1 MSPKV
6 NEAAKIAKIHYIYQQ
21 RPNKERADNF
31 AKRKLGRLGYELDP
45 SNTDKDVLTAKRG
58 DNIHIN
64 YTGTNIESP
73 RDILSDAA
81 LAVGLQSKNKQFS
94 DRRKKTRDI
103 MRKYDKEL
111 EGKADYSLGGHSLGS
126 SIALNTM
133 KESKSIRD
141 RVKKVHVFNPGYT
154 KPFHES
160 LKVDKATKKELDKKV
175 NIHRVSGDVVSA
187 HAHTQTAFGNLFE
200 YKHADKD
207 ADLLDKHSLYTFT
220 NVDI

>member
-6 NEAAKIAKIHYIYQQ
+6 NEAAKIAQIHYIYQQ

-31 AKRKLGRLGYELDP
+31 AKRKLGRIGYELDS

-103 MRKYDKEL
+103 MRQYGDDK
-111 EGKADYSLGGHSLGS
+111 DYSLGGHSLGS

-133 KESKSIRD
+133 KESKSIRN
-141 RVKKVHVFNPGYT
+141 RVNTVHAFNPGYT

-160 LKVDKATKKELDKKV
+160 LKVDKQTKKDLDKKV

-187 HAHTQTAFGNLFE
+187 HANKETAFGNLFE

-207 ADLLDKHSLYTFT
+207 SDLLDKHSLDTFT
-220 NVDI
+220 NTEL

>member
-1 MSPKV
+1 MPSV
-6 NEAAKIAKIHYIYQQ
+6 SESARIAQIHYIYQQ
-21 RPNKERADNF
+21 RPNKERADKY
-31 AKRKLGRLGYELDP
+31 AKRKLGRIGYELD
-45 SNTDKDVLTAKRG
+45 SFNTDKDVLTAKRG
-58 DNIHIN
+58 DNVHIN
-64 YTGTNIESP
+64 YTGTDVNNP

-141 RVKKVHVFNPGYT
+141 RVSKVHVFNPGYT

-160 LKVDKATKKELDKKV
+160 LKVDKETKKELDKKV
-175 NIHRVSGDVVSA
+175 NIHRVKGDVVSA
-187 HAHTQTAFGNLFE
+187 HANKETAFGNLFE

-207 ADLLDKHSLYTFT
+207 SDLFEKHNLETFA
-220 NVDI
+220 NVDM

>member
-1 MSPKV
+1 MPNV
-6 NEAAKIAKIHYIYQQ
+6 NEAAKIAQIHYIYQQ

-31 AKRKLGRLGYELDP
+31 AKRKLGRLGYELDS

-103 MRKYDKEL
+103 MRQYDKEL
-111 EGKADYSLGGHSLGS
+111 EGKADYSLGGHSLGA

-141 RVKKVHVFNPGYT
+141 RVKTVHAFNPGYT
-154 KPFHES
+154 KPFHDS
-160 LKVDKATKKELDKKV
+160 LKVDKETKKELNKKI
-175 NIHRVSGDVVSA
+175 NIHRVSGDVVSTYA
-187 HAHTQTAFGNLFE
+187 HKETAFGNLFE

-207 ADLLDKHSLYTFT
+207 SDLFEKHSLETFA
-220 NVDI
+220 NVDM

>member
-1 MSPKV
+1 MPKV
-6 NEAAKIAKIHYIYQQ
+6 NEAAKIAQIHYIYQQ
-21 RPNKERADNF
+21 RPNKERADNL
-31 AKRKLGRLGYELDP
+31 AKRKLGRLGYELDS

-111 EGKADYSLGGHSLGS
+111 EGKADYSLGGHSLGG

-141 RVKKVHVFNPGYT
+141 RVKTVHAFNPGYT
-154 KPFHES
+154 KPFHDS
-160 LKVDKATKKELDKKV
+160 LKVDKETKKELNKKI
-175 NIHRVSGDVVSA
+175 NIHRVKNDIVSA
-187 HAHTQTAFGNLFE
+187 YANQETAFGNLFE

-207 ADLLDKHSLYTFT
+207 SDLFEKHNLETFA
-220 NVDI
+220 NVEI

>member
-1 MSPKV
+1 MPKV
-6 NEAAKIAKIHYIYQQ
+6 NEAAKIAQIHYIYQQ

-31 AKRKLGRLGYELDP
+31 AKRKLGRLGYELDS

-73 RDILSDAA
+73 RDILSDVA
-81 LAVGLQSKNKQFS
+81 LGIGVQRTNKDFN

-103 MRKYDKEL
+103 MRQYDNKL

-126 SIALNTM
+126 SHALNIM
-133 KESKSIRD
+133 SQSKSIRD
-141 RVKKVHVFNPGYT
+141 RVNKVHVFNPGYT

-160 LKVDKATKKELDKKV
+160 IKTDKETKRQLDKKV
-175 NIHRVSGDVVSA
+175 NIHRIKGDVVSA
-187 HAHTQTAFGNLFE
+187 HANKETAFGNLFE

-207 ADLLDKHSLYTFT
+207 SDLLDKHSLDTFT
-220 NVDI
+220 NVDL

>member
-1 MSPKV
+1 MPKV

-31 AKRKLGRLGYELDP
+31 AKRKLGRLGYELDS

-103 MRKYDKEL
+103 IRQYGDDK
-111 EGKADYSLGGHSLGS
+111 DYSLGGHSLGG

-133 KESKSIRD
+133 KESKSIRN
-141 RVKKVHVFNPGYT
+141 RVKTVHAFNPGYT

-160 LKVDKATKKELDKKV
+160 LKVDKETKKELDKKV
-175 NIHRVSGDVVSA
+175 NIHRVKNDIVSA
-187 HAHTQTAFGNLFE
+187 HANKETAFGNLFE

-207 ADLLDKHSLYTFT
+207 SDLLEKHSLETFA
-220 NVDI
+220 NVDM

>member
-1 MSPKV
+1 MPNV
-6 NEAAKIAKIHYIYQQ
+6 NESARIAQIHYIYQK

-31 AKRKLGRLGYELDP
+31 AKRKLGRIGYELDS
-45 SNTDKDVLTAKRG
+45 SNTDKDVLTAKKG
-58 DNIHIN
+58 NNIHIN
-64 YTGTNIESP
+64 YTGTDVSNP
-73 RDILSDAA
+73 RDILSDVA

-111 EGKADYSLGGHSLGS
+111 EGKADYSLGGHSLGG

-141 RVKKVHVFNPGYT
+141 RVSKVHALNPGYT

-175 NIHRVSGDVVSA
+175 NIHRVSGDIVSA

-207 ADLLDKHSLYTFT
+207 SDLTDKHNLETFT
-220 NVDI
+220 NVDM